1 MEVKNLKENVI
12 IVGLK
17 LPENR
22 LSFEDS
28 MNELEALAESA
39 GAEVIGRVDQSADR
53 IDAKTYIGSG
63 KALEIKELAENMEA
77 DSIIINH
84 ELSGS
89 QIKNLEDTIEKK
101 IIDRTNLILDIFA
114 LRAKSVESVLQVE
127 LAQANYR
134 LPRLTGY
141 RNYLSR
147 TGGGIGTRG
156 PGEQQLETDRRHI
169 RRQISAIKD
178 RLQKQVDN
186 REITRKQ
193 RKSSELPVVSLL
205 GYTNAGKSTIMNR
218 LIEYTGRDSE
228 KKVYADDRLFATLD
242 TRHVRIMPQNQDSF
256 ILADTVGLIRD
267 IPVNLIEAFKST
279 LEEIKYADL
288 ILVILDSS
296 SENLDRQKEA
306 ISDTISDL
314 EVGHIP
320 TIKVYNKMDMVD
332 DSLMINA
339 DSKSEHSIFI
349 SALEDEGIEKLLEEI
364 DSVLNEDMVDAKIR
378 IPYDDPVA
386 ANYIIDNFNTSDRIT
401 TEDGIEM
408 NVRFNPNELHIFER
422 FVIKDDGKL

>member
-1 MEVKNLKENVI
+1 MKEKVI

-22 LSFEDS
+22 GSFEDS

-53 IDAKTYIGSG
+53 IDAKTFIGSG
-63 KALEIKELAENMEA
+63 KAIEIKELAENMEA

-169 RRQISAIKD
+169 RRQISAIKS

-218 LIEYTGRDSE
+218 LIEYTGKDSE

-242 TRHVRIMPQNQDSF
+242 TRHVRISPKDQNSF

-279 LEEIKYADL
+279 LEEIRYADL
-288 ILVILDSS
+288 ILVVLDAS
-296 SENLDRQKEA
+296 SENLERQKQA
-306 ISDTISDL
+306 INETIADL

-320 TIKVYNKMDMVD
+320 VIKVYNKMDMVK
-332 DSLMINA
+332 DSLLINA
-339 DSKSEHSIFI
+339 DSKSEKSIFI
-349 SALEDEGIEKLLEEI
+349 SALDDDGIKVLLTAINEILNADLIEEKIL
-364 DSVLNEDMVDAKIR
+364 
-378 IPYDDPVA
+378 IPYNDPSTT
-386 ANYIIDNFNTSDRIT
+386 NFIIDNYNTSKRIM
-401 TEDGIEM
+401 TEDGIKMYVKYSPEDS
-408 NVRFNPNELHIFER
+408 HIFER
-422 FVIKDDGKL
+422 FVVKDD